1 MWSEQIYVKKE
12 IQKKKK
18 KKALQVYSLIA
29 FTKA

>member
-12 IQKKKK
+12 IKKKK
-18 KKALQVYSLIA
+18 KKVLQVYSLIT